1 MWNGNKK
8 NIWTNQSKQ
17 SRGIGRKSFNKINIL
32 NNLTPKNIELLEVI
46 YSHKMAVNRQNY
58 KNYSDFNFD
67 NLIRNKLIKLYG
79 DGIIKD
85 NFFKLHEKYVLIP
98 IPKINQTFIFWGG
111 KRKGYWLNKVKQLQ
125 ILTEK
130 KR

>member
-1 MWNGNKK
+1 
-8 NIWTNQSKQ
+8 
-17 SRGIGRKSFNKINIL
+17 
-32 NNLTPKNIELLEVI
+32 
-46 YSHKMAVNRQNY
+46 MAVNRQNY

-98 IPKINQTFIFWGG
+98 IPKINQTFILGG
-111 KRKGYWLNKVKQLQ
+111 GERKGY
-125 ILTEK
+125 
-130 KR
+130 